1 MSLAGLAALP
11 AGLPWRVVAWY
22 RSGMRGFVARAV
34 ERLRSD
40 PGFSRNRYF
49 LALSSPEGREAL
61 RIHRHLRSI
70 ERDLA
75 RGLTATAVKEDG
87 RVRVDLAGGRTR
99 RTSYLTGAEF
109 RLLCRSPEVRAALG
123 EDLVAAI
130 GG

>member
-1 MSLAGLAALP
+1 MIPGAITGYR
-11 AGLPWRVVAWY
+11 AGLPWPAAACYIRD
-22 RSGMRGFVARAV
+22 MRGFVTRAV

-70 ERDLA
+70 ERDLES
-75 RGLTATAVKEDG
+75 GLAATAVREAG

-109 RLLCRSPEVRAALG
+109 RLLCQSPTVRAAFG
-123 EDLVAAI
+123 EDLVVAI

>member
-1 MSLAGLAALP
+1 MSPHPAAVLA
-11 AGLPWRVVAWY
+11 AGLPRQAVACY
-22 RSGMRGFVARAV
+22 KRDMRGFVARAV

-70 ERDLA
+70 ERDLS
-75 RGLTATAVKEDG
+75 RGLAATAVREAG
-87 RVRVDLAGGRTR
+87 RVRVDLSGGRTR

-109 RLLCRSPEVRAALG
+109 RLLCQSPTVRAAFG

>member
-1 MSLAGLAALP
+1 
-11 AGLPWRVVAWY
+11 
-22 RSGMRGFVARAV
+22 MRGFVARAV

-40 PGFSRNRYF
+40 PGFSRNRFF
-49 LALSSPEGREAL
+49 LALSSPEGKEAL

-75 RGLTATAVKEDG
+75 RGWSVTAAREEG
-87 RVRVDLAGGRTR
+87 RVRVELTGAKSR

-109 RLLCRSPEVRAALG
+109 RLLCQSPEVRAALG
-123 EDLVAAI
+123 EELVAAI